1 MWIFR
6 VQSNIRNTFRF
17 LTIIWI
23 FSKHFTK
30 NWFYNSWF
38 RRIFDPKG
46 KNLTTRP
53 QRIRMIIEDLGPTYI
68 KFGQILADRP
78 DLASERLRE
87 ELKKLQASARPFDD
101 NIAHNIIE
109 QELGDPIKN
118 VFSQLDNKHMASAS
132 IGQVYKGVLLTGEE
146 VVVKVQRPNIREKIK
161 LDLVLMK
168 ILAKRAIKSYPG
180 LAHFNVVGFVEDFG
194 DNIMKE
200 LDYTIEA
207 SNMKRFA
214 VMFKDDETCYIP
226 RVISQYTSPK
236 LLIMEYVRGIRPDEP
251 EALRQA
257 GFSTQKVAENGT
269 NIILKMILKHGFFHA
284 DPHPGNIFI
293 RDDNQIVL
301 LDHGMA
307 ATLKPRQIQALI
319 NFMMGFAKKDNRKS
333 TKAVLA
339 LCDVTYFKHFEDLEF
354 EIGETIKRYSYLS
367 YEQVDMSHLM
377 TETIKTIIK
386 YDLNVPSNL
395 FMLIKTI
402 ATIQKFGES
411 LEAEISLADM
421 IKPFA
426 IDKIKEQFTWQSI
439 FNKLSGA
446 AEDYIYFVDKFPRDV
461 KEVMSS
467 LKRGVIKH
475 EINLRE
481 DSYTNKAMRQGINR
495 LGFVFI
501 LGLMLICSTLLMM
514 YKEDKPAIR
523 IFFYTTVI
531 VSGLTAL
538 RLFAKT
544 KFS

>member
-319 NFMMGFAKKDNRKS
+319 NFMMGFAKKDNRKI

>member
-307 ATLKPRQIQALI
+307 ATLKLRQIQALI
-319 NFMMGFAKKDNRKS
+319 NFMMGFAKKDNRKI

-386 YDLNVPSNL
+386 YDLSVPSNL

>member
-319 NFMMGFAKKDNRKS
+319 NFMMGFAKKDNRKI

-386 YDLNVPSNL
+386 YDLSVPSNL